1 MPQSERHG
9 LLHQS
14 DYLNQILRTDNG
26 TTVYRRSPTSPEVDF
41 RFDQHTLSIKG
52 ESYPENAAAFYGPV
66 IAACR
71 PIWTAARSRDH
82 RQRLAGLL
90 QQLQHQDAVHL
101 FDALNKA
108 AMAGN
113 QVRLNW
119 YHDEDDDTILEF
131 GQELQ
136 DDFGALDHDHAVS
149 N

>member
-1 MPQSERHG
+1 MEP
-9 LLHQS
+9 LF
-14 DYLNQILRTDNG
+14 IAA
-26 TTVYRRSPTSPEVDF
+26 SPTSPEIDF

-66 IAACR
+66 IARVQAYLDGR
-71 PIWTAARSRDH
+71 KDADITVNVS
-82 RQRLAGLL
+82 LAYFNSSSTKM
-90 QQLQHQDAVHL
+90 L
-101 FDALNKA
+101 FSFFEALNEA

-136 DDFGALDHDHAVS
+136 DDFGALDFHDHAVS
-149 N
+149 G

>member
-1 MPQSERHG
+1 MEP
-9 LLHQS
+9 LF
-14 DYLNQILRTDNG
+14 IAA
-26 TTVYRRSPTSPEVDF
+26 SPTSPEIDF

-66 IAACR
+66 IARVQAYLDSCSDAE
-71 PIWTAARSRDH
+71 ITVHVS
-82 RQRLAGLL
+82 LAYFNSSSTKM
-90 QQLQHQDAVHL
+90 L
-101 FDALNKA
+101 FTFFEALNNA

-136 DDFGALDHDHAVS
+136 DDFGALDFHDHAVS

>member
-1 MPQSERHG
+1 MEP
-9 LLHQS
+9 LF
-14 DYLNQILRTDNG
+14 IAA
-26 TTVYRRSPTSPEVDF
+26 SPTSPEVDF

-66 IAACR
+66 IARVQAYLDNCGDAE
-71 PIWTAARSRDH
+71 ITVHVS
-82 RQRLAGLL
+82 LAYFNSSSTKM
-90 QQLQHQDAVHL
+90 L
-101 FDALNKA
+101 FTFFEALNNA

-113 QVRLNW
+113 QVHLNW

-136 DDFGALDHDHAVS
+136 DDFGALDFHDHAVS

>member
-1 MPQSERHG
+1 MEP
-9 LLHQS
+9 LF
-14 DYLNQILRTDNG
+14 IAA
-26 TTVYRRSPTSPEVDF
+26 SPTSPEIDF

-66 IAACR
+66 IARVQAYLDGCKGEA
-71 PIWTAARSRDH
+71 ITVNVS
-82 RQRLAGLL
+82 LAYFNSSSTKM
-90 QQLQHQDAVHL
+90 L
-101 FDALNKA
+101 FTFFEALNQA

-136 DDFGALDHDHAVS
+136 DDFGALDFHDHAVS

>member
-1 MPQSERHG
+1 MEP
-9 LLHQS
+9 LF
-14 DYLNQILRTDNG
+14 IAA
-26 TTVYRRSPTSPEVDF
+26 SPTSPEIDF

-52 ESYPENAAAFYGPV
+52 ESYPENAAAFYGPL
-66 IAACR
+66 IARVQAWLDGCVDAS
-71 PIWTAARSRDH
+71 ITVNVS
-82 RQRLAGLL
+82 LAYFNSSSTKMLFSF
-90 QQLQHQDAVHL
+90 

-108 AMAGN
+108 AIAGN

-136 DDFGALDHDHAVS
+136 DDFDALDFHDHPVS